1 MFGVSRFAREALT
14 RSLERVKYALV
25 HPLAIL
31 VPPPLCDCVASSS
44 FSRRFRRQWRSPSG
58 LSTMAYFGI
67 SSRNLTK
74 GCYP

>member
-1 MFGVSRFAREALT
+1 MFGVSRFVREALT
-14 RSLERVKYALV
+14 RSLERVKCALV
-25 HPLAIL
+25 RPLAIL
-31 VPPPLCDCVASSS
+31 APPLCDCVASSS